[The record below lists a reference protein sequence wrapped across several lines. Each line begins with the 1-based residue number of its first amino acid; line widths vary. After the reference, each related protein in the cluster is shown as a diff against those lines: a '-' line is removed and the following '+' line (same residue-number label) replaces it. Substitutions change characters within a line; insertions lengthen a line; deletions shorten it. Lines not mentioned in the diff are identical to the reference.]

1 MMEEKEREKGKRR
14 KKKKKKE
21 NKGKIET
28 RYAICEMMQ
37 QRLLQRRRHC
47 CYVLGIV

>member
-1 MMEEKEREKGKRR
+1 MIEEKEREKEKRR

-21 NKGKIET
+21 NKGKIKT
-28 RYAICEMMQ
+28 KYTICKIIW